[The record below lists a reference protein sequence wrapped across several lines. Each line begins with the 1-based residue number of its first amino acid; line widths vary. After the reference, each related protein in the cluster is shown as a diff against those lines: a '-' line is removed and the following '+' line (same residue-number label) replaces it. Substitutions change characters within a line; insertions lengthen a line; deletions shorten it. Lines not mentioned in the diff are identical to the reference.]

1 MATIVLVYDFRTVW
15 EKFVCVASIFPHV
28 FYQEKLVEKSFP
40 PETLGMRLAMKQGK
54 SGKHDK
60 SNNESN

>member
-1 MATIVLVYDFRTVW
+1 M
-15 EKFVCVASIFPHV
+15 
-28 FYQEKLVEKSFP
+28 EKSFP